1 MNHLERVASIVGVLL
16 IGISAYLMASD
27 RVARP
32 ETRRRSQPVE
42 KLEADLREAWA
53 GYHNR

>member
-1 MNHLERVASIVGVLL
+1 MNHLERVASIVGTLL
-16 IGISAYLMASD
+16 IGISAYLLVSD
-27 RVARP
+27 RTAR
-32 ETRRRSQPVE
+32 ENERRRSKPIE